1 MYRNNPFAYPHLTL
15 PHIIFTL
22 PKWISFRGAGQF
34 ASQLVTVII
43 VFRMFVRSDVFPH
56 FQMLEESGP
65 GDLLSSIRFL
75 KARTADLTV

>member
-1 MYRNNPFAYPHLTL
+1 MHCARQNRVLVANQILLAVHLTKL
-15 PHIIFTL
+15 LHC
-22 PKWISFRGAGQF
+22 A
-34 ASQLVTVII
+34 
-43 VFRMFVRSDVFPH
+43 